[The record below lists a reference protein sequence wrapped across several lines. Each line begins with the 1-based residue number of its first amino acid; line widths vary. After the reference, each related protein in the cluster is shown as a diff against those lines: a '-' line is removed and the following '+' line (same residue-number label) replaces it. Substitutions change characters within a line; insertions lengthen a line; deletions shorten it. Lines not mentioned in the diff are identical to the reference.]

1 MAMTSRERVLAALRR
16 EEPDRV
22 PYCELYIDRAFA
34 DALMGWAPKPGYR
47 ADFDV
52 NPFAADEVV
61 AVAERLGLDNI
72 FYVLRPKTYA
82 ESGVG
87 EEGRAFYSRGLIHSM
102 ADLAKVVLPDP
113 DDDAL

>member
-1 MAMTSRERVLAALRR
+1 MAMTSRERVLTALRR

-34 DALMGWAPKPGYR
+34 DALMGWEADPDYR

-52 NPFAADEVV
+52 NPFAADEIV
-61 AVAERLGLDNI
+61 AVADRLGLDNI

-82 ESGVG
+82 ETGV
-87 EEGRAFYSRGLIHSM
+87 
-102 ADLAKVVLPDP
+102 
-113 DDDAL
+113 